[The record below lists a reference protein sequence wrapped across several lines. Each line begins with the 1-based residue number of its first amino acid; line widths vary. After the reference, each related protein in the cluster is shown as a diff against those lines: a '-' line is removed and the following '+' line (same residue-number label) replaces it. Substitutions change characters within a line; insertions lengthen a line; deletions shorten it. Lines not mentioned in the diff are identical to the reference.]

1 MSGLLPSS
9 LVSSIALSQKQIL
22 RQGFE
27 YKQYIWEEVEENI
40 SRGVREGKAA
50 NKKKEGALSNSL
62 THCEHLELNP
72 AEDL

>member
-27 YKQYIWEEVEENI
+27 CKQYIWEEVEENI

-50 NKKKEGALSNSL
+50 NKKKGALSNSL